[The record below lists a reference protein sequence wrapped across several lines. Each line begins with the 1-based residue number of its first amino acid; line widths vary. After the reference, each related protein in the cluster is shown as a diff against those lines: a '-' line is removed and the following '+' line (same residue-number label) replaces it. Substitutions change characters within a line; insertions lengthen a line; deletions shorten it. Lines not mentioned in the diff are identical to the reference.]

1 MKPIIIRNTRLLTA
15 LCVRR
20 SVALGI
26 IAVASLFISIASS
39 AQTTYQDPKG
49 RYTVEVP
56 SGWHVEPDAEQDQIN
71 VRHGAAQVIIVVIQ
85 QKQKDPMTAKE
96 YVDATEADFTR
107 QCPTSRKLKSGTVTL
122 AGTEGI
128 SATFQCSD
136 DKSPA
141 VAETSSV
148 LTANFF
154 LVGVVVISPIS
165 TYYQNLPLLD
175 AIRDSLRITG
185 NDSAKA
191 KPETGTALAKTELDK
206 ACLVGVLAQE
216 DCARQMGIL
225 LGQEGKEN
233 HETEK
238 PWTGAVY
245 RDPHGRFTFHVPTG
259 WTATAEGDNG
269 SSGVQLRSGA
279 SWINVMPADPA
290 PSARQVVLDY
300 EELLAQRQHYD
311 RKPPFGS
318 LGLLQMFGHGDELTY
333 DHFATGSD
341 DGSSF
346 DHYVAGVGDIA
357 GKSPSHLLLVSSID
371 PKQHASADDFLTVAL
386 SIGLGTQ

>member
-1 MKPIIIRNTRLLTA
+1 MKH
-15 LCVRR
+15 
-20 SVALGI
+20 VALAI
-26 IAVASLFISIASS
+26 IAVASFFISIASP
-39 AQTTYQDPKG
+39 AQTTYHDPKG

-56 SGWHVEPDAEQDQIN
+56 SGWNVESDAEQDQIN
-71 VRHGAAQVIIVVIQ
+71 IRHGAAQVTIAVMLQ
-85 QKQKDPMTAKE
+85 NKTDPMRAKDF
-96 YVDATEADFTR
+96 VDATGMDFKQ
-107 QCPTSRKLKSGTVTL
+107 QCPTFRELKRGTVTL
-122 AGTEGI
+122 AGAEGI
-128 SATFQCSD
+128 YATFTCSD
-136 DKSPA
+136 AKSPA

-148 LTANFF
+148 LTANWF
-154 LVGVVVISPIS
+154 LVGVSTISPLRS
-165 TYYQNLPLLD
+165 YYQNLPLLD

-206 ACLVGVLAQE
+206 ACLVGVFAQE

-245 RDPHGRFTFHVPTG
+245 RDPHGRFTLHVPTG

-269 SSGVQLRSGA
+269 STGVQLRSGS

-290 PSARQVVLDY
+290 PTARQVVLDY

-318 LGLLQMFGHGDELTY
+318 LGLLQVFGHGNELTY
-333 DHFATGSD
+333 DNFTTSSD

-346 DHYVAGVGDIA
+346 NHYVAGVGDIA
-357 GKSPSHLLLVSSID
+357 GESPSHLLLVSSID
-371 PKQHASADDFLTVAL
+371 TKLKDAGDTAFLTVAM
-386 SIGLGTQ
+386 SIDRAAH